1 MEKTNL
7 VASLV
12 AGLLLSGCTGTALV
26 PDVNPEFK
34 QQMEGKMIGEATG
47 DPSMWGQTEESI
59 AKKIVPK
66 KSTKDDV
73 KRIFGSTTKVA
84 LTDTGETWTYES
96 QVITIFSGAS
106 NTKNTLI
113 VLFDTDGVV
122 NRYSMNVKEYK

>member
-1 MEKTNL
+1 
-7 VASLV
+7 
-12 AGLLLSGCTGTALV
+12 
-26 PDVNPEFK
+26 
-34 QQMEGKMIGEATG
+34 MIGEATG